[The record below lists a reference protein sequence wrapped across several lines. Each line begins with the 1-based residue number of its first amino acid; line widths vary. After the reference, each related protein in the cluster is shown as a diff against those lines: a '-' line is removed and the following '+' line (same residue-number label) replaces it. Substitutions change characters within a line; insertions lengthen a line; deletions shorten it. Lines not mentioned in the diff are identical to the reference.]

1 MWLDLAL
8 LFVEP
13 ARLEAQAL
21 ALAGRLRPHGCELVC
36 GPLVGGALIGQR
48 VAAVLGIPFVFAE
61 RSSERDAPGSGVR
74 YAIPRELRARVS
86 GRRVAIVDDAINL
99 GSATRACARAI
110 ASLGGRVGAVG
121 ALVLREGAAAELV
134 QTLPVPIEAIEAIE
148 TMRWNTWP
156 KGECALCAR
165 GVTLETLPGDSD
177 RGL

>member
-1 MWLDLAL
+1 VWLDLAL

-13 ARLEAQAL
+13 ARLEAQAM
-21 ALAGRLRPHGCELVC
+21 ALAERLRPHGCELVC

-48 VAAVLGIPFVFAE
+48 IAAVLGIPFVFAA
-61 RSSERDAPGSGVR
+61 RSSERDAPGFEVR

-121 ALVLREGAAAELV
+121 ALVLREGAAAELAQALAV
-134 QTLPVPIEAIEAIE
+134 PVEAIE

-156 KGECALCAR
+156 QGECVLCAR